1 MKRHIIFAVVM
12 LFAAV
17 GFAQKDVTA
26 QYITNATLSNGTTG
40 WTNTNFNTPVSGNGT
55 IRINNIDYKSY
66 NTIGFASECY
76 AGWGSLEKTNY
87 SLTQTITLPAG
98 HYTLVNYSFFRYG
111 LNAETDTTKSLAY
124 LKAGSSQVA
133 IKTLGSIIAS
143 GYANSQ
149 AEGAVAFDS
158 KMYRNALDFTVVT
171 DNTPIEIGLV
181 GTFDLRQ
188 SWMIA
193 GKFELIDNDTEATMD
208 APFDVTGYITNAG
221 FEYRDMSGW
230 TQMPANYLSTQINDQ
245 GFKTGLYYAER
256 WQASGALPEGSMS
269 QTIRNLPAGY
279 YKLTAN
285 LGGNGTY
292 IDLNGKRANWTSDKD
307 YTVGYV
313 LSENENL
320 TITAGKTAEGTANWI
335 HFDNF
340 RLQFCGDV
348 QEALTTLCGQ
358 VSNYQDLLPAAAYS
372 QLQSD
377 VADYNHSYSDVEELL
392 DAISAVQALYENADA
407 LLVLVEDLNAN
418 IANAQAID
426 PTHLTT
432 AQQSALSNA
441 ISAANSAAT
450 ASDIEAANTALND
463 AIAAANTQIANFNT
477 AFDQLENALLR
488 FEKDYNQQVGDG
500 TDYGRLSMSEGAWD
514 DLLAA
519 VNNVTT
525 AMDEPV
531 DYSTFATVAQALN
544 DQLDATDASIRLFK
558 SYQSMIQGCQ
568 SLGLTTATYE
578 TDTYT
583 ENDTKVEEAI
593 TALNTLFAEYAA
605 TQNSDFS
612 VAGFLGDNLDFSA
625 EPGDYLAG
633 SGFPNLK
640 QISGWTVNYNG
651 LSNGSEWI
659 YVNRNSDDADHNTYL
674 YIRKNWYSSPVTLQ
688 ALKEAMLPV
697 GSYTL
702 TYWIN
707 SNGQNIAN
715 NLCYYNLDGTQ
726 ISLASS
732 DGRWKQV
739 TKSIEVTDEPQPFDL
754 SFGFVTS
761 GSDNA
766 AAQILIDDITLTYN
780 AVSQFQIALNAAREH
795 ASSIAA
801 ASAIDQWE
809 DYEGHE
815 ENFASAIERQRAINI
830 LNNAVTIAQNDGNAT
845 SLITNADFK
854 GATASIST
862 QGGGGQVIY
871 PSGWTFTR
879 TYNGWNDTNVDTSQ
893 GVFNAWAGTITL
905 AELYQ
910 TLSDLPNGQY
920 RLTADVK
927 TGEGLTEGNSCLAI
941 YGNPTGG
948 LVGRSPE
955 VTGIKD
961 EFSSYSVDFQVV
973 ENNFTIGIRS
983 DKAWYQVKNIQL
995 SYVQTDN
1002 ATAQRDMIQQDY
1014 FWKRG
1019 DTDVNLTD
1027 SKYEEAVGAVL
1038 YPQYVNQVIRV
1049 DNAQAITL
1057 PTKNIVAN
1065 GVCEQFEI
1073 TDGNPLAITN
1083 GEFTATNAT
1092 YTRNMT
1098 NAFGTLILPY
1108 EADATDD
1115 VHFFHLT
1122 DASGNTA
1129 NEEGVLQF
1137 TSTSHIDANTPVLM
1151 KKMNSDATSITIT
1164 GTNVTVENTT
1174 AAQNDGTTCNGW
1186 TAQGYYS
1193 EEQIEE
1199 YSGLFYIASN
1209 KFWAATGT
1217 LTVKPFRAFY
1227 IHEGEGTVNLMGISI
1242 NDEANAIKSINDDK
1256 SVNTGIYNVSGQLVR
1271 RTSNTDG
1278 LAPGLYIVNG
1288 KKTLIK

>member
-26 QYITNATLSNGTTG
+26 QYIINATLSNGTTG

-55 IRINNIDYKSY
+55 IKINNINYNSY
-66 NTIGFASECY
+66 NTIGYASECY

-111 LNAETDTTKSLAY
+111 LNANTDANTSQAY
-124 LKAGSSQVA
+124 LKAGDSQIAVN
-133 IKTLGSIIAS
+133 TLGSITAS
-143 GYANSQ
+143 GYADSQ

-158 KMYRNALDFTVVT
+158 KMYRRALDFTVAT
-171 DNTPIEIGLV
+171 DNTPIEIGIF
-181 GTFDLRQ
+181 GTFDLKQ
-188 SWMIA
+188 SWIIA
-193 GKFELIDNDTEATMD
+193 GKFELIDNDTPATMD

-230 TQMPANYLSTQINDQ
+230 TQAPANYLSTQINDQ

-269 QTIRNLPAGY
+269 QTISNLPAGY

-292 IDLNGKRANWTSDKD
+292 IDLNGKRAEWTSDKD

-372 QLQSD
+372 QLQSE
-377 VADYNHSYSDVEELL
+377 VATNNQSYSDVDELL
-392 DAISAVQALYENADA
+392 AAISAVQALYENADA

-488 FEKDYNQQVGDG
+488 FEKDYNQQVSDG

-519 VNNVTT
+519 VNATT
-525 AMDEPV
+525 AAMDEPV
-531 DYSTFATVAQALN
+531 DYSTFATVAQALI
-544 DQLDATDASIRLFK
+544 DKMDATDASIKLWGG
-558 SYQSMIQGCQ
+558 YQALIEGNTA
-568 SLGLTTATYE
+568 LGLDASDYTA
-578 TDTYT
+578 DTYT
-583 ENDTKVEEAI
+583 ATDASLQ
-593 TALNTLFAEYAA
+593 TACAALSDQFAAYAA
-605 TQNSDFS
+605 TQNQNFDVS
-612 VAGFLGDNLDFSA
+612 AFLGDNLDGSS
-625 EPGDYLAG
+625 EPGAVFDG
-633 SGFPNLK
+633 NFPNLRH
-640 QISGWTVNYNG
+640 IDGWKVNYSG
-651 LSNGSEWI
+651 LTEGSSWI
-659 YVNRNSDDADHNTYL
+659 RVTKNTEDADHPNNLYL
-674 YIRKNWYSSPVTLQ
+674 RKAWYSSVVTLQ
-688 ALKEAMLPV
+688 ILKERMLPA
-697 GSYTL
+697 GDYTL
-702 TYWIN
+702 TYKISTN
-707 SNGQNIAN
+707 SANITN
-715 NLCYYNLDGTQ
+715 DLSYYSIDGTPT
-726 ISLASS
+726 SLDNTSQA
-732 DGRWKQV
+732 W
-739 TKSIEVTDEPQPFDL
+739 TEVKKDFTINDTYAPFDL
-754 SFGFVTS
+754 SFGFETNANS

-766 AAQILIDDITLTYN
+766 PQIMVTDIVLTYN
-780 AVSQFQIALNAAREH
+780 AVSQFQIALNAAREY

-815 ENFASAIERQRAINI
+815 EDFSSATERQRAINI
-830 LNNAVTIAQNDGNAT
+830 LNNAVTIAQNNGIAT
-845 SLITNADFK
+845 SLITNADFSNTAGTPNEEGK
-854 GATASIST
+854 IATPPTGWSFSSDL
-862 QGGGGQVIY
+862 
-871 PSGWTFTR
+871 SGWIDVFTIV
-879 TYNGWNDTNVDTSQ
+879 NEGI
-893 GVFNAWAGTITL
+893 FNAWAATITL
-905 AELYQ
+905 AELSQ

-920 RLTADVK
+920 RVTADVK
-927 TGEGLTEGNSCLAI
+927 TDINDGASCLAI
-941 YGNPTGG
+941 YGDPAGG
-948 LVGRSPE
+948 NVGRSPE
-955 VTGIKD
+955 VTGIKN
-961 EFSSYSVDFQVV
+961 EFSSYSVDFQVG
-973 ENNFTIGIRS
+973 ENTFTIGIRS
-983 DKAWYQVKNIQL
+983 DKAYYQVKNFQL
-995 SYVQTDN
+995 TYVQTDN
-1002 ATAQRDMIQQDY
+1002 ATAQAAMIQQDY
-1014 FWKRG
+1014 FWNRG
-1019 DTDVNLTD
+1019 DTDVDLTD
-1027 SKYEEAVGAVL
+1027 SKYAEAVGAVL

-1049 DNAQAITL
+1049 SNAQAIAS

-1065 GVCEQFEI
+1065 GTCENFEI
-1073 TDGNPLAITN
+1073 IDGQPLAIK
-1083 GEFTATNAT
+1083 GDSFTATTAT
-1092 YTRNMT
+1092 YTRNMGNT
-1098 NAFGTLILPY
+1098 YGTLILPY
-1108 EADATDD
+1108 EANANSD
-1115 VHFFHLT
+1115 VQFFHLSNVLGDT
-1122 DASGNTA
+1122 SQ
-1129 NEEGVLQF
+1129 EEGVLQF
-1137 TSTSHIDANTPVLM
+1137 SAASHIDANTPILV
-1151 KKMNSDATSITIT
+1151 KKVNSEATGISIIES
-1164 GTNVTVENTT
+1164 NVTVENTT
-1174 AAQNDGTTCNGW
+1174 AEQNDETTTSGW
-1186 TAQGYYS
+1186 SAEGYYS
-1193 EEQIEE
+1193 EQQFTE

-1209 KFWAATGT
+1209 QFWAATGT
-1217 LTVKPFRAFY
+1217 LTVKPFRAIY
-1227 IHEGEGTVNLMGISI
+1227 IYAGDTPANVLKISI
-1242 NDEANAIKSINDDK
+1242 DDTPNAIMDIGTEGATLN
-1256 SVNTGIYNVSGQLVR
+1256 GIYTIGGQLVR
-1271 RTSNTDG
+1271 QNSDIRA
-1278 LAPGLYIVNG
+1278 LAPGLYIING

>member
-1 MKRHIIFAVVM
+1 MKRHIIFAVVI

-40 WTNTNFNTPVSGNGT
+40 WTNINFNQPVSGNGT
-55 IRINNIDYKSY
+55 IKINNINYNSY
-66 NTIGFASECY
+66 NTIGYASECY

-111 LNAETDTTKSLAY
+111 LNANTDANTSQAY
-124 LKAGSSQVA
+124 LKAGDSQIDV
-133 IKTLGSIIAS
+133 KTLGSITAS
-143 GYANSQ
+143 GYADSQ

-158 KMYRNALDFTVVT
+158 KMYRRALDFTVAT
-171 DNTPIEIGLV
+171 DNTPIEIGIF
-181 GTFDLRQ
+181 GTFDLKQ
-188 SWMIA
+188 SWIIA
-193 GKFELIDNDTEATMD
+193 GKFELIDNDTPATMD

-230 TQMPANYLSTQINDQ
+230 TQAPANYLSTQINDQ

-256 WQASGALPEGSMS
+256 WQASGALSEGSMS
-269 QTIRNLPAGY
+269 QTISNLPAGY

-313 LSENENL
+313 LSENEDL

-372 QLQSD
+372 QLQSE
-377 VADYNHSYSDVEELL
+377 VATYNQSYSDVDELL
-392 DAISAVQALYENADA
+392 AAISDVQALYENADA
-407 LLVLVEDLNAN
+407 LLVLIEDLNAN

-441 ISAANSAAT
+441 ISTANSAAT

-463 AIAAANTQIANFNT
+463 AIATANTQIANFNT

-519 VNNVTT
+519 VNATT
-525 AMDEPV
+525 AAMDEPV
-531 DYSTFATVAQALN
+531 DYSTFATVAQALI
-544 DQLDATDASIRLFK
+544 DQMDATDASIKLWGG
-558 SYQSMIQGCQ
+558 YQALIEGNTA
-568 SLGLTTATYE
+568 LGLDASDYTV
-578 TDTYT
+578 DTYT
-583 ENDTKVEEAI
+583 ATDASLQ
-593 TALNTLFAEYAA
+593 TACAALSNQFAAYAA
-605 TQNSDFS
+605 TQNQNFDVS
-612 VAGFLGDNLDFSA
+612 AFLGANLDGSS
-625 EPGDYLAG
+625 EPGAVFDDN
-633 SGFPNLK
+633 FPNLRH
-640 QISGWTVNYNG
+640 IDGWKVNYSG
-651 LSNGSEWI
+651 LTEGSSWVRVTKNTE
-659 YVNRNSDDADHNTYL
+659 DADHPNNLYL
-674 YIRKNWYSSPVTLQ
+674 RKAWYSSVVTLQ
-688 ALKEAMLPV
+688 ILKERMLPA
-697 GSYTL
+697 GDYTL
-702 TYWIN
+702 TYKISTN
-707 SNGQNIAN
+707 SANITN
-715 NLCYYNLDGTQ
+715 DLSYYSIDGTPTSLDNTSQ
-726 ISLASS
+726 AWTEVKKDSTISDAYA
-732 DGRWKQV
+732 
-739 TKSIEVTDEPQPFDL
+739 PFDL
-754 SFGFVTS
+754 SFGFETNANS

-766 AAQILIDDITLTYN
+766 PQIMVTDIVLTYN
-780 AVSQFQIALNAAREH
+780 VSQFQIALNAAREH

-809 DYEGHE
+809 NYEGHE
-815 ENFASAIERQRAINI
+815 ENFASATERQRAINI
-830 LNNAVTIAQNDGNAT
+830 LNNAVAIAKNDGNAT

-854 GATASIST
+854 GATASMST

-920 RLTADVK
+920 HLTADVK
-927 TGEGLTEGNSCLAI
+927 TDINDGTSCLAI
-941 YGNPTGG
+941 YGNPAGG
-948 LVGRSPE
+948 HVGRSPE
-955 VTGIKD
+955 VTGNKN
-961 EFSSYSVDFQVV
+961 EFSSYSVDFQVG
-973 ENNFTIGIRS
+973 ENTFTIGIRS
-983 DKAWYQVKNIQL
+983 DSAYYQVKNFQL
-995 SYVQTDN
+995 TYVQTDN
-1002 ATAQRDMIQQDY
+1002 TTAQRDMIQQDY
-1014 FWKRG
+1014 FWNRG
-1019 DTDVNLTD
+1019 NGDVVLTD
-1027 SKYEEAVGAVL
+1027 DKYADAEGAVL

-1049 DNAQAITL
+1049 GNAKAITS

-1073 TDGNPLAITN
+1073 TDGNPLAITY
-1083 GEFTATNAT
+1083 GSFIATNAT
-1092 YTRNMT
+1092 YTRAMT

-1108 EADATDD
+1108 AADATDD

-1122 DASGNTA
+1122 DASGDTD

-1137 TSTSHIDANTPVLM
+1137 TSTSHIDANTPVLV
-1151 KKMNSDATSITIT
+1151 KKMDSEATGITIT
-1164 GTNVTVENTT
+1164 GTNVTVEKTT

-1209 KFWAATGT
+1209 QFWAATDT

-1227 IHEGEGTVNLMGISI
+1227 IHEGEGTVNLLGISI
-1242 NDEANAIKSINDDK
+1242 NEEANAIKGIRDDK
-1256 SVNTGIYNVSGQLVR
+1256 SVNAGVYNVNGQLVR
-1271 RTSNTDG
+1271 RTGNTDG
-1278 LAPGLYIVNG
+1278 LAPGLYIING